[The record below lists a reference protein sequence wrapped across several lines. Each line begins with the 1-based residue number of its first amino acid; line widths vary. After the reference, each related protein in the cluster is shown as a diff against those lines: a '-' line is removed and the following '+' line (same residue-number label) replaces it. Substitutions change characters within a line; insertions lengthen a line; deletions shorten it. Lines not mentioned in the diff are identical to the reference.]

1 MRQRVFFK
9 LLASMFLVLL
19 VAAGML
25 DLSQHNILEASLQN
39 RLARSLLRQ
48 AESLAVRVM
57 ASPPSSFPLLARE
70 EAHANGARVLILKMN
85 GTLLADSIGVPRDLI
100 RGQALLDSPD
110 IRAIAAQH
118 RKSGQHAANGI
129 LSVAAPAGPYIVRLS
144 SPLRDIDDTLYVVR
158 RSLLWA
164 TLLALLLA
172 TLVSALLAHGVAR
185 RLARIV
191 EFAHRLSAGDFSARI
206 RDNTRDEIAAV
217 ANALD
222 ATAIRVQAVFRELED
237 SRKEFETLLDSM
249 EEAVIAVDAQSRI
262 HWTNRLMVRLV
273 GSPIQPGSAL
283 VQTVR
288 DPELLE
294 CVEQALRMRVTA
306 TARAKAVVPGRIFEV
321 SAAPMLGGSA
331 VVVLH
336 DVTDIDR
343 VEKTRRDFIANVSH
357 ELRTP
362 LTSISGYAETMLEE
376 DGQLSQQAREFLS
389 IICRNAARMTRL
401 TEDLLALA
409 RIESG
414 EYKLNRRPVP
424 AALLMEEAAAIMAG
438 LLMDRDI
445 LLETVETADATVLA
459 DTDAITQVLSN
470 LLENAVKYGAGQRIL
485 IGSRVA
491 GEAVEFYVQDFG
503 AGIAFEHI
511 GRIFERFYR
520 VDKGRSRESGG
531 TGLGLS
537 IAKHIILAHGGTIR
551 AESDLN
557 KGSKFFFTLPM
568 APPTSHAEA
577 VPAVLVGS
585 EQIRLDGSVSE

>member
-9 LLASMFLVLL
+9 LLAAMFLVLL

-25 DLSQHNILEASLQN
+25 DISQHNILEASLQN
-39 RLARSLLRQ
+39 RLARSL
-48 AESLAVRVM
+48 AEEARSM
-57 ASPPSSFPLLARE
+57 APRLSATDPSGIPLLAQE
-70 EAHANGARVLILKMN
+70 EAHATGANVAIAKRD
-85 GTLLADSIGVPRDLI
+85 GTVLADSTM
-100 RGQALLDSPD
+100 GQGGAPSRELLLSSPE
-110 IRAIAAQH
+110 IRAITIQH
-118 RKSGQHAANGI
+118 RDFGRH
-129 LSVAAPAGPYIVRLS
+129 VARGRLYVAVPAGPYIIRLDS
-144 SPLRDIDDTLYVVR
+144 TLRDIEDTVHVVR
-158 RSLLWA
+158 TSLLWA
-164 TLLALLLA
+164 TLLALVLA
-172 TLVSALLAHGVAR
+172 TLVSALMAHAVAR

-191 EFAHRLSAGDFSARI
+191 EFAHRLAGGDFSARI
-206 RDNTRDEIAAV
+206 HETARDEIAAV

-222 ATAIRVQAVFRELED
+222 ATAIRVEAVFRELED
-237 SRKEFETLLDSM
+237 SRKELETVLDSM

-262 HWTNRLMVRLV
+262 HWTNRVMVRLN
-273 GSPIQPGSAL
+273 GAPIPPGGAL

-288 DPELLE
+288 DPDLLD
-294 CVEQALRMRVTA
+294 CVEQALRIRVTA
-306 TARAKAVVPGRIFEV
+306 NARAKAVVPGRIFEV

-336 DVTDIDR
+336 DVTEIDR

-376 DGQLSQQAREFLS
+376 DGQLSPQARDFLA

-414 EYKLNRRPVP
+414 EYKLNRRPV
-424 AALLMEEAAAIMAG
+424 AAGVLMDEAAAVMAG

-445 LLETVETADATVLA
+445 VLEKEEHAPAIVMA
-459 DTDAITQVLSN
+459 DTDAILQVLSN
-470 LLENAVKYGAGQRIL
+470 LFENAVKYGGGQRIV
-485 IGSRVA
+485 IGSRLV
-491 GEAVEFYVQDFG
+491 GDAVEFYVQDFG
-503 AGIAFEHI
+503 AGIASEHL

-557 KGSKFFFTLPM
+557 KGSTFFFTLPI
-568 APPTSHAEA
+568 AHSSSDAEESAAVIAGSDREPPK
-577 VPAVLVGS
+577 GS
-585 EQIRLDGSVSE
+585 ASV